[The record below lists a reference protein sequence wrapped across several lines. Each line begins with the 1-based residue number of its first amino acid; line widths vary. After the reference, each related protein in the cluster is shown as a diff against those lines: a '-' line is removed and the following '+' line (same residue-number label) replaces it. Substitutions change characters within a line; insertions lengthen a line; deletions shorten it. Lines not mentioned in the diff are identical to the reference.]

1 MNRRNITQ
9 EFANNTAKLCII
21 LLSLNPP
28 HPHREL
34 KVVYHEDGFIGEE
47 EEEEEEHYIKREKGI
62 GVHRTTVLFNCFDIR
77 VKIKINEMIRSYSPE
92 RQANITREASKIE
105 LYSEISESDEDAGYP
120 MFGGTDISIPAII
133 EFFKTISMYPDG
145 QYIFEDDHENVDEKI
160 RTWIKTQKE
169 NKYRTCPPV
178 MEVQGAV
185 QSAARAESYESAA
198 PPVIKSAAP
207 SHKSLMQRRAA
218 AVEAALKNIAPP
230 PPHQSPMQ
238 RQAAAQSDQEKDDA
252 EFARLMQ
259 QQEDEYLARQLQ
271 DEEYGGRRIRRK
283 TKQTKRKKTKQQTR
297 RK

>member
-47 EEEEEEHYIKREKGI
+47 EEEEHIKREKGI

-178 MEVQGAV
+178 MEVQ
-185 QSAARAESYESAA
+185 SAARAESYESAA

-230 PPHQSPMQ
+230 PPPHQSPMQ
-238 RQAAAQSDQEKDDA
+238 RQAAAPSDQEKDDA

>member
-9 EFANNTAKLCII
+9 EFSNNTAKLCII

-34 KVVYHEDGFIGEE
+34 KVVYHEDGFIG

-120 MFGGTDISIPAII
+120 MFGGTDISISAII

-178 MEVQGAV
+178 MEVQSALQGAV
-185 QSAARAESYESAA
+185 QSAVRAESYESAA
-198 PPVIKSAAP
+198 P
-207 SHKSLMQRRAA
+207 SHQSPMQRQAA

-230 PPHQSPMQ
+230 P
-238 RQAAAQSDQEKDDA
+238 SDQEKDDA

>member
-47 EEEEEEHYIKREKGI
+47 EEEEHIKREKGI

-178 MEVQGAV
+178 MEVQSAL

-238 RQAAAQSDQEKDDA
+238 RQAAAPSDQEKDDA